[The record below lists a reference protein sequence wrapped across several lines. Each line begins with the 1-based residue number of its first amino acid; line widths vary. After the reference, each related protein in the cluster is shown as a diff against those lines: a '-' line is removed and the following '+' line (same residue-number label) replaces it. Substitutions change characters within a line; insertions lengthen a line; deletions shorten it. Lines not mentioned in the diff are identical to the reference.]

1 MTRSKE
7 RLYKVI
13 VIGATPAGIL
23 ATNKLAEMGVP
34 VTLVDQAADLDHK
47 LSSEHWRLPCGVPLN
62 FAHRPGL
69 LRILRN
75 PAIQCLLPAE
85 VVSIKHTPQ
94 GFKAHLRLDA
104 TYIDPERCT
113 LCGRCADVCPVI
125 APDGARPIQFTGRN
139 MLPGRI
145 LLEKRRTPPCQGHCP
160 LGVNAQAYI
169 ALAAAGRYAEA
180 LQIVRDENVLPGICG
195 RVCTHPCEAACRRG
209 ELDESIAIR
218 DIKRFLADYEI
229 AQSDAPAPH
238 RSDGSRGKLAV
249 IGSGPAGLAAA
260 AEAARLNYAVTVFER
275 EPEAGGLLRYGIG
288 PHRLPRAILDHEL
301 EYIHRMGVVIETD
314 HAVVIERDLDGLR
327 AAFDGVILAT
337 GSWKDRSLG
346 VPGEDLE
353 GVEGCLAFLERIYR
367 GGITALDERTAV
379 VGDGN
384 AAFDLARV
392 LRRMGAEVVLLSW
405 FPKELIPADP
415 REVDAA
421 VEEGVRIMDR
431 LQVTAFEG
439 SDGRL
444 RVLHCRPTEPGKPD
458 PEGIPW
464 PVIVPGSEPVLLP
477 FDRAFVAI
485 GQKGAFP
492 ALQATVSQGVGAP
505 AFVETTPAGLITA
518 DPSGRTSIARVYA
531 AGDAV
536 SSPGSVVSA
545 MAAGK
550 TAARTLHLDLGGGDP
565 VPHRTERPAD
575 RDYRPIPAEI
585 PSLARP
591 TMPERQP
598 AARSTNFE
606 EVALGLTVE
615 QVASEAGRCL
625 QCGLCSECL
634 LCTEACRGID
644 AIRHDQTAEDRVEQA
659 GAVIIA
665 DPDMAPDVKGLDV
678 IRAYG
683 PKSARPN
690 VFDMMTRGFD
700 AAAQT
705 VILLSGSAR
714 SLRGR
719 GLSFSPPDPELA
731 RDIRIGVFVCRCNGS
746 LGWLPEMDR
755 YVLEL
760 RERENVV
767 YSTVT
772 ASACIPEGSA
782 EIVHTIREKGITRV
796 VLASCVC
803 CPLNFVCSACTDQR
817 SRLKQALFDGTG
829 ISRSMVET
837 CNLRG
842 EALRFLKQNDPESA
856 LERFRGLLDRSIHR
870 AARLKALPAP
880 ARHYNFA
887 TAVVGESEAAFQ
899 SARILAD
906 SGLEVFMFGSMES
919 PLSDRAVH
927 PNIHW
932 FKGSRVTGL
941 TGSLGNFQLF
951 VTTDG
956 FEQTLQVGAVILGE
970 KSRRMIPYVPQEG
983 LPHRIVQSS
992 MQGETGVDLPFLYP
1006 GATSVSGLFL
1016 ANPPDIHV
1024 SERKKGA
1031 AAALLA
1037 AAVMPRGPRASR
1049 GYTVMVNKDYCRGCG
1064 RCLDVCPHQA
1074 IHFEA
1079 NRAGG
1084 RHAVVDEALCK
1095 GCGLCISVC
1104 PSQAADSPYRDHGY
1118 LVQLLEEVLTQEKTT
1133 SV

>member
-1 MTRSKE
+1 MTRNKE

-13 VIGATPAGIL
+13 VIGANPAGIL
-23 ATNKLAEMGVP
+23 ATNKLAEMGIP
-34 VTLVDQAADLDHK
+34 VTLVDREADLDGK
-47 LSSEHWRLPCGVPLN
+47 LSSEQWRLPCGVPLN

-75 PAIQCLLPAE
+75 QAIQCLLPAE
-85 VVSIKHTPQ
+85 VVSLKHTPQ
-94 GFKAHLRLDA
+94 GFKAHLRLEA
-104 TYIDPERCT
+104 TYTDPARCT
-113 LCGRCADVCPVI
+113 LCGRCAEVCPVL
-125 APDGARPIQFTGRN
+125 APDGARPIRFTGRN

-145 LLEKRRTPPCQGHCP
+145 LLEKRQAPRCQTHCP

-180 LQIVRDENVLPGICG
+180 LQVVRDENVLPGICG
-195 RVCTHPCEAACRRG
+195 RVCTHPCEEACRRG
-209 ELDESIAIR
+209 ELDEPIAIR

-229 AQSDAPAPH
+229 AAGTMPAPH
-238 RSDGSRGKLAV
+238 RSDGSSGRVAV
-249 IGSGPAGLAAA
+249 VGSGPAALAAA
-260 AEAARLNYAVTVFER
+260 AEAARLDYDVTVFER
-275 EPEAGGLLRYGIG
+275 EPEPGGLLRYGIG
-288 PHRLPRAILDHEL
+288 PHRLPRAILDYEL
-301 EYIHRMGVVIETD
+301 DYIRRMGIVFET
-314 HAVVIERDLDGLR
+314 ARPVAFKDGLAELR
-327 AAFDGVILAT
+327 AAFDGVIVAA
-337 GSWKDRSLG
+337 GSWNDRSLG

-353 GVEGCLAFLERIYR
+353 GIEGCLAFLQRAYR
-367 GGITALDERTAV
+367 SGITAFEDHAAV
-379 VGDGN
+379 IGDGN

-392 LRRMGAEVVLLSW
+392 LRRMGAEVTLLSW

-415 REVDAA
+415 REVEAA
-421 VEEGVRIMDR
+421 AEEGVQILDR

-439 SDGRL
+439 SDGKL
-444 RVLHCRPTEPGKPD
+444 RVLRCRPTEPGKKD
-458 PEGIPW
+458 PQGIPW
-464 PVIVPGSEPVLLP
+464 PVIVPDAEPVLLP
-477 FDRAFVAI
+477 FDRAFIAI
-485 GQKGAFP
+485 GQKGGFP
-492 ALQATVSQGVGAP
+492 EHSPAGEQGSSFP
-505 AFVETTPAGLITA
+505 ILETTSAGLIAA
-518 DPSGRTSIARVYA
+518 DPSGRTSIPFVYA

-536 SSPGSVVSA
+536 ASPGSVVSA

-550 TAARTLHLDLGGGDP
+550 TAARSLHLDLKGEDAA
-565 VPHRTERPAD
+565 PHRTARPED
-575 RDYRPIPAEI
+575 LDYRPIPPEI

-598 AARSTNFE
+598 AARSKSFD
-606 EVALGLTVE
+606 EVALGLSAE
-615 QVASEAGRCL
+615 QAASEAGRCL

-634 LCTEACRGID
+634 LCVEACHGID
-644 AIRHDQTAEDRVEQA
+644 AIRHGQRAEDLVEQA
-659 GAVIIA
+659 GAVILA
-665 DPDMAPDVKGLDV
+665 DPDMVPEVKGLDV

-700 AAAQT
+700 AAAQA
-705 VILLSGSAR
+705 VILLSSSAR

-731 RDIRIGVFVCRCNGS
+731 RDVRIRVFVCRCNGS

-755 YVLEL
+755 FVLEL
-760 RERENVV
+760 PERENVIFSSV
-767 YSTVT
+767 ID
-772 ASACIPEGSA
+772 SACVPEGGA

-817 SRLKQALFDGTG
+817 TRLKQALFDGTG

-842 EALRFLKQNDPESA
+842 EALRFLKQNDPETA
-856 LERFRGLLDRSIHR
+856 FERFQGLLDRSIHR

-919 PLSDRAVH
+919 PLSDRAIH

-951 VTTDG
+951 VATDG
-956 FEQTLQVGAVILGE
+956 FEKTLQVGAVILGE
-970 KSRRMIPYVPQEG
+970 KSRRMIPYVPQKG
-983 LPHRIVQSS
+983 LPHRMVQSS
-992 MQGETGVDLPFLYP
+992 MQSEAGADLPFLYP

-1016 ANPPDIHV
+1016 ANPPDIRV

-1031 AAALLA
+1031 AAAVLA

-1049 GYTVMVNKDYCRGCG
+1049 GYTVMVHKDYCRGCG

-1079 NRAGG
+1079 NLVGG